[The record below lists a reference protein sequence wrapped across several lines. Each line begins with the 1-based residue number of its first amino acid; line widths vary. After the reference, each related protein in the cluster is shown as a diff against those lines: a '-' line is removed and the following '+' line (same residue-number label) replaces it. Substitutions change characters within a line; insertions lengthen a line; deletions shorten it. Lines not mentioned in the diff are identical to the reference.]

1 MVNEPSLSYSAGMN
15 NLLKSPTILTRS
27 RGLNLILTA
36 SEAHTSITELIAAF
50 ILQAPLFVVAGSGW
64 LPTSEL
70 TDLLCKTTSDV
81 MSVLNRLYTARASTC
96 YQLFDELG
104 SRRSNGE
111 PILVLDFLHTFND
124 PDIALPVRLFTLKQC
139 CRELSRLAFYRPVSV
154 ITQDIHSENLSDD
167 FLSVLTSVADRTF
180 SLEAQFEPVNQ
191 TALF

>member
-1 MVNEPSLSYSAGMN
+1 MN
-15 NLLKSPTILTRS
+15 NLLESPTQLIRS

-36 SEAHTSITELIAAF
+36 SDVHASATELIAAL

-70 TDLLCKTTSDV
+70 TDLLCKTASDV
-81 MSVLNRLYTARASTC
+81 TSVLNRLYTSRASTC

-111 PILVLDFLHTFND
+111 PILVLDFLHTFYD
-124 PDIALPVRLFTLKQC
+124 SDIPLPVRLFKLKQC
-139 CRELSRLAFYRPVSV
+139 CRELTRLAFYRPVSV
-154 ITQDIHSENLSDD
+154 IAQDIHTENSSDD
-167 FLSVLTSVADRTF
+167 FLSVLTSVADKTF

-191 TALF
+191 AVLF